1 MLEAERMSKAITNID
16 DSAKTIS
23 GETTSTGGG
32 GGTVTANNISG
43 GSAGQV
49 LYQSAPSTT
58 AFTNVADGVLQCV
71 GTTPFFSALSLSGPR
86 VTGVLPLT
94 RGGTG
99 SSTLTGITGTGKIVA
114 DTSPT
119 LITPNIGSATG
130 TSLNAGGS
138 VMNSGGFQVG
148 NALHSSTAYSI
159 TTAGNALPFFSEVSG
174 TDSYN
179 LLNIRNATGNTSF
192 FIGQGNAGTPAAG
205 SLTSQ
210 RGVFWT
216 AGANPIDIVP
226 SNTASLTCK
235 TDGKLKFYQHANGS
249 YLSTDSTGNV
259 SAILAPTFRAYMSG
273 PKIFFA
279 NTVTS
284 VPINTIVFQRNT
296 GFNTTTSIFKPTVA
310 GYYQCSA
317 FINKTVSAGE
327 FFLFIIQNGTEF
339 VAQNSVHN
347 QTNATSQQYLTCSGL
362 TYMNGTSDYIEMVFQ
377 NSAQITV
384 PGGSNETVFMASL
397 TP

>member
-1 MLEAERMSKAITNID
+1 M
-16 DSAKTIS
+16 
-23 GETTSTGGG
+23 
-32 GGTVTANNISG
+32 
-43 GSAGQV
+43 

-71 GTTPFFSALSLSGPR
+71 GTTPFFSALSLSGTR

-99 SSTLTGITGTGKIVA
+99 SSTLTGVTGTGNIVA

-130 TSLNAGGS
+130 TSLNAGGAI
-138 VMNSGGFQVG
+138 MNSGGFQVG

-159 TTAGNALPFFSEVSG
+159 TTAGNALPFFAEVSG

-179 LLNIRNATGNTSF
+179 LLNIKNSTGSTNF
-192 FIGQGNAGTPAAG
+192 FIGQGNAGTPGAG
-205 SLTSQ
+205 SMVSQ

-226 SNTASLTCK
+226 NNIASVTCK

-259 SAILAPTFRAYMSG
+259 SAILAPTFRAYMGS
-273 PKIFFA
+273 PQVFFA
-279 NTVTS
+279 NTVTK
-284 VPINTIVFQRNT
+284 VPINTITFSRNT
-296 GFNTTTSIFKPTVA
+296 GFNTSTHQFTPPVA

-317 FINKTVSAGE
+317 FIDKQVNAGE
-327 FFLFIIQNGTEF
+327 FFLFIIKNGTDI
-339 VAQNSVHN
+339 VTQASDHN
-347 QTNATSQQYLTCSGL
+347 HTAATFQQYLNCSGL
-362 TYMNGTSDYIEMVFQ
+362 TYLNGTTDSIEMVFQ
-377 NSAQITV
+377 TTVNVTV
-384 PGGSNETVFMASL
+384 PPGDNETVFMASL
-397 TP
+397 IP